1 MDTET
6 IPDSDDVRGRILA
19 AAATL
24 IADGGRDAVTTRA
37 VSAAA
42 SVQAPTIYRLFGDK
56 RGLLE
61 AVAEHGMK
69 AYVAGKAVRTPHED
83 PVEDLRHGWDTHVAF
98 GLAHPGLFAIMS
110 GDAGP
115 PSPATQAGIAILR
128 AKVHRIA
135 QAGRLKISESRAVD
149 LMHGT
154 GTGVVLTL
162 LSQPDHQRDLGL
174 SDTARE
180 AVISAM
186 VSDAPIAEPPG
197 PASAAITLRALL
209 PEATALSS
217 SEKTLLGEWL
227 DRIARDKPS

>member
-1 MDTET
+1 MDIDT
-6 IPDSDDVRGRILA
+6 IPDSDDVRSRILA

-61 AVAEHGMK
+61 AVAEQGMK
-69 AYVAGKAVRTPHED
+69 AYVADKAVREPHAD
-83 PVEDLRHGWDTHVAF
+83 PVEDLRRGWDMHVAF

-110 GDAGP
+110 ADAGP
-115 PSPATQAGIAILR
+115 PSPATLAGIAVLR
-128 AKVHRIA
+128 AKIHRLA
-135 QAGRLKISESRAVD
+135 QAGRLKISESRAID

-180 AVISAM
+180 AVLSAM
-186 VSDAPIAEPPG
+186 VSDAPAAPSPG

-209 PEATALSS
+209 PETTALSEG
-217 SEKTLLGEWL
+217 EKNLLGDWL
-227 DRIARDKPS
+227 DRIAFDGPS